1 MAGAKNSSIGKRLFF
16 QSAVSE
22 KALAFITLFGI
33 FFCFR
38 LIRVRRVMM
47 RLIRL
52 VPAIA
57 VLTMGLL
64 LAGCAGLG
72 QPLEPPRVSLADI
85 RVKEFSGLETV
96 FQIQLRVIN
105 TNDVDLKVKGI
116 EAELEI
122 NGQSFA
128 AGVSNTPV
136 KIPSFGTELVTVE
149 VYSSVIK
156 MFKSVYGL
164 QESEELK
171 YRLTGKVRVAGDNAI
186 ATTLPFESEGVVTLN
201 GSKKQETK

>member
-1 MAGAKNSSIGKRLFF
+1 MQNQLELTLTLTRGLYRVFVIIFLLPVILGRRTKMKVVRIVPTFVILSI
-16 QSAVSE
+16 
-22 KALAFITLFGI
+22 
-33 FFCFR
+33 
-38 LIRVRRVMM
+38 
-47 RLIRL
+47 
-52 VPAIA
+52 
-57 VLTMGLL
+57 GLL

-72 QPLEPPRVSLADI
+72 KPLEPPRVSLADI
-85 RVKEFSGLETV
+85 RVEDFTGFETV

-136 KIPSFGTELVTVE
+136 KIPSFGTELVTVA

-171 YRLTGKVRVAGDNAI
+171 YRLNGKLRVAGDNAL
-186 ATTLPFESEGVVTLN
+186 ATTLPFESEGVVTFD
-201 GSKKQETK
+201 GSKKPGK

>member
-1 MAGAKNSSIGKRLFF
+1 MK
-16 QSAVSE
+16 
-22 KALAFITLFGI
+22 FIRTI
-33 FFCFR
+33 
-38 LIRVRRVMM
+38 
-47 RLIRL
+47 
-52 VPAIA
+52 PAIA
-57 VLTMGLL
+57 ILAIGLL

-72 QPLEPPRVSLADI
+72 KPLEPPRVSLTDI
-85 RVKEFSGLETV
+85 RVEDFTGFETV

-105 TNDVDLKVKGI
+105 TNDVDLNVKGL

-136 KIPSFGTELVTVE
+136 KIPSFGTELVTVA

-164 QESEELK
+164 HESEELK
-171 YRLTGKVRVAGDNAI
+171 YRLNGKLRVAGDSTF
-186 ATTLPFESEGVVTLN
+186 ATTLPFESAGELTMN
-201 GSKKQETK
+201 SSKELEFK

>member
-1 MAGAKNSSIGKRLFF
+1 MKY
-16 QSAVSE
+16 SA
-22 KALAFITLFGI
+22 
-33 FFCFR
+33 
-38 LIRVRRVMM
+38 LIIMKLVR
-47 RLIRL
+47 I

-57 VLTMGLL
+57 VLSIVLL
-64 LAGCAGLG
+64 LAGCAGIG
-72 QPLEPPRVSLADI
+72 KPLEPPRVSLAGI
-85 RVKEFSGLETV
+85 RVEAFTGFETV

-136 KIPSFGTELVTVE
+136 KIPSFGTELVTVA

-171 YRLTGKVRVAGDNAI
+171 YRLNGKLRVAGDNAL

-201 GSKKQETK
+201 GLKKPGK